1 MMVKTN
7 RMVSMTEA
15 NQNFS
20 KIVHMVDEGGAVLIL
35 KNNKPRYVILP
46 FAEVEEA
53 ESMQDESLD
62 AMARKVL
69 ARHRDAF
76 LKLAE

>member
-1 MMVKTN
+1 MNSST
-7 RMVSMTEA
+7 RSGTRWGESMTEA

-20 KIVHMVDEGGAVLIL
+20 KIVHMVDE
-35 KNNKPRYVILP
+35 
-46 FAEVEEA
+46 A
-53 ESMQDESLD
+53 ESMQDEALD

-69 ARHRDAF
+69 ERHRDAF